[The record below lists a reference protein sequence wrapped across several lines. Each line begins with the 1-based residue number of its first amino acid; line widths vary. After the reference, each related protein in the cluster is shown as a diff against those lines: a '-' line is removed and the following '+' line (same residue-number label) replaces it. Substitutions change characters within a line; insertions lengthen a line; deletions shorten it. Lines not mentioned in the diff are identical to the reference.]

1 VSPGG
6 KENQRLW
13 SKVSGRHPIGRLVR
27 FGVNEKRFCVGF
39 GSFAIASSLENPLVE
54 TKLRGLALLRISWS
68 SERPREDKAAD
79 QCKELIVQIRLSISS
94 FEYHPS
100 QAKALSN
107 YASPL
112 RSKLEL
118 IRCYGLIRHL
128 HLVPLPPKR
137 NIYKAAELLP
147 RLAGGLK
154 QSSTSSTSPFHRRE
168 NKEAPSVPFMALCRT
183 NLCERSSLV
192 FSYRPFNLAND
203 FLCRSSPGGIASRCY
218 VDVAESDI
226 DCFPERALLN
236 GITASGPASP
246 ISACLGPRTMPPLA
260 NASTLLGS

>member
-1 VSPGG
+1 VTSVSPGG

-168 NKEAPSVPFMALCRT
+168 NKEAPSLTCAFFRNDLDFMR
-183 NLCERSSLV
+183 V
-192 FSYRPFNLAND
+192 
-203 FLCRSSPGGIASRCY
+203 GGRIQ
-218 VDVAESDI
+218 
-226 DCFPERALLN
+226 
-236 GITASGPASP
+236 
-246 ISACLGPRTMPPLA
+246 
-260 NASTLLGS
+260 